1 MGCLN
6 KLPANNPPNI
16 VGEHDNRNTPH
27 TGTLT
32 LLIKYYQRAFS
43 MNNPFSAPYIIAEIA
58 SSHDGDPSLAGDILD
73 HCIETGANAVKFQIF
88 RRDHLMSPHHPGFD
102 NFGEIEIAWPDWHPL
117 LRRAAESPLDLIVEA
132 FDEQSLQ
139 LVETLGCVSAY
150 KLPTSDIANPP
161 FMAAVIATAKPFMI
175 GVGGATNAEI
185 EAAVE
190 QVHRAKRQA
199 VLLHGFQSY
208 PTQLP
213 DTNLARLKYLSGFGL
228 PVGYADHIDAEDR
241 DLARLVPA
249 MALGAGATVIE
260 KHITDDR
267 SRKGRDH
274 YSALNPDEFKSF
286 VSLIRQLFVAI
297 GNESPDLTEPELRY
311 RHNMKRQA
319 VAGRSIEAGTRI
331 DYDHVDFK
339 RTDEAG
345 IGYRDFANVVGQRLK
360 SDKQSND
367 PIRVEDLSNE

>member
-1 MGCLN
+1 MKNLF
-6 KLPANNPPNI
+6 
-16 VGEHDNRNTPH
+16 VT
-27 TGTLT
+27 
-32 LLIKYYQRAFS
+32 
-43 MNNPFSAPYIIAEIA
+43 PYIIAEIA
-58 SSHDGDPSLAGDILD
+58 SSHEGDPALASDILD
-73 HCIETGANAVKFQIF
+73 LCIETGANAVKFQIF
-88 RRDHLMSPHHPGFD
+88 RRDSLMSPHHSGFD
-102 NFGEIEIAWPDWHPL
+102 EFGEIEIAWQDWQPL
-117 LRRAAESPLDLIVEA
+117 LLRAAKSPLDLIVEA
-132 FDEQSLQ
+132 FDEESLQ
-139 LVETLGCVSAY
+139 LVETLGCVNAY

-161 FMAAVIATAKPFMI
+161 FMTAVIETAKPFMI

-190 QVHRAKRQA
+190 QVHKAKSQA
-199 VLLHGFQSY
+199 VLMHGFQSY

-228 PVGYADHIDAEDR
+228 PVGYADHIDGEDL

-249 MALGAGATVIE
+249 MAFSAGATVIE

-286 VSLIRQLFVAI
+286 VFLIRQLYLAI

-319 VAGRSIEAGTRI
+319 VASRSMEAGTRI
-331 DYDHVDFK
+331 DYDYVDFK

-345 IGYRDFANVVGQRLK
+345 IGYRDFVNVVGQRLK
-360 SDKQSND
+360 TDKQTND
-367 PIRVEDLSNE
+367 PIREEDLSNE